1 MNLES
6 NITVGHFS
14 LPEADDTFDGR
25 GHFSSRL
32 PLADAEEVPPA
43 PRYPHA
49 LTHFFMVK
57 AFALIKCSCSFSM

>member
-1 MNLES
+1 MIFER
-6 NITVGHFS
+6 NITAGHFV
-14 LPEADDTFDGR
+14 LPKANDTFDGT
-25 GHFSSRL
+25 GHFSSMS
-32 PLADAEEVPPA
+32 PLADAEEVFPA

>member
-1 MNLES
+1 MILES
-6 NITVGHFS
+6 NIMVGHFV
-14 LPEADDTFDGR
+14 LPKADDTFDGR
-25 GHFSSRL
+25 GHFSSMS